1 MDYIRKHII
10 ELENELEEEKR
21 KNRILEGQIKEL
33 RTRCAPGAEL
43 YFDKGNYS
51 LLCIG
56 IERDV
61 L

>member
-1 MDYIRKHII
+1 MDFIRKHII
-10 ELENELEEEKR
+10 EFENELEEEKR

-33 RTRCAPGAEL
+33 RTRCTPGAER

-51 LLCIG
+51 LLRIG
-56 IERDV
+56 RERDI